1 MSESAAT
8 IIKILS
14 ALTSPKASIKYLSV
28 GIFMLI
34 AWGSIQSVV
43 DNYGVPSE
51 HRSIIALFIGLGA
64 GSLIGHS
71 IYLLV
76 SFFFSLYQKGKK
88 HKQDT
93 KDKAL
98 KEKKEKEAKLKSEKE
113 LLSNLEKSYPYYDYW
128 MKDVLRKLS
137 ERDMGLEW
145 SDYYVKVLVGNG
157 YIQKV
162 LNIDNEKNIYK
173 IHPSLKSFVQSDWES
188 EIESTLAEF
197 YRDYSEPHQ
206 LLIKL
211 LEFRNQNADFS
222 LSEECIG
229 LARLHRA
236 IFDIEQ
242 ENENGMYIS
251 VASPYYS
258 RIEQKLS
265 VELSDETYV
274 DKARISVSEN
284 VA

>member
-1 MSESAAT
+1 
-8 IIKILS
+8 K
-14 ALTSPKASIKYLSV
+14 P
-28 GIFMLI
+28 
-34 AWGSIQSVV
+34 
-43 DNYGVPSE
+43 
-51 HRSIIALFIGLGA
+51 
-64 GSLIGHS
+64 
-71 IYLLV
+71 
-76 SFFFSLYQKGKK
+76 
-88 HKQDT
+88 
-93 KDKAL
+93 
-98 KEKKEKEAKLKSEKE
+98 
-113 LLSNLEKSYPYYDYW
+113 
-128 MKDVLRKLS
+128 
-137 ERDMGLEW
+137 
-145 SDYYVKVLVGNG
+145 
-157 YIQKV
+157 
-162 LNIDNEKNIYK
+162 
-173 IHPSLKSFVQSDWES
+173 FVQLDWES

-197 YRDYSEPHQ
+197 YRDYSEHHQ

-265 VELSDETYV
+265 VEFSDETYV